1 VRYFAVGVERLE
13 MSDWR
18 LVLYTLLA
26 VLFWVL
32 ALGPGGGGTSEVEV
46 GWPGAA
52 LNLLLLLPVWQGH
65 GWPIPILAISAL
77 GLTALV
83 ASGGHP
89 PDGPMF
95 GALAG
100 ITGVMFLLL
109 CSLGYSW
116 RERD

>member
-1 VRYFAVGVERLE
+1 MAIERLE
-13 MSDWR
+13 AADWR

-26 VLFWVL
+26 IFYWIL
-32 ALGPGGGGTSEVEV
+32 ALGPGNGGTSEVAV
-46 GWPGAA
+46 GWPGAVF
-52 LNLLLLLPVWQGH
+52 NLLLLLPVWRGRN
-65 GWPIPILAISAL
+65 WSIPLLAIYAL

-89 PDGPMF
+89 PDGPIF

-100 ITGVMFLLL
+100 ITGAMFLLL

-116 RERD
+116 RERG